1 LQEGVSLPSAES
13 RREIEDLRVSDIM
26 QPGAE
31 PLPATMDV
39 GTAGQRLQEMARNAW
54 PVGQRDRL
62 QGIVTVRQLNE
73 AQVPDAFLRDVV
85 RTGDEYIFV
94 YEDHPI
100 SYALNRMGSA
110 GLDAIPVV
118 SRANIRQLQGVITM
132 PAILAAYGVTHE
144 RSAAG

>member
-1 LQEGVSLPSAES
+1 
-13 RREIEDLRVSDIM
+13 M
-26 QPGAE
+26 
-31 PLPATMDV
+31 
-39 GTAGQRLQEMARNAW
+39 
-54 PVGQRDRL
+54 
-62 QGIVTVRQLNE
+62 TVRELNE
-73 AQVPDAFLRDVV
+73 AQVPDAFLRDIV

-110 GLDAIPVV
+110 GIDAIPVV

-132 PAILAAYGVTHE
+132 PAILTAYGVTHE